1 MSRHE
6 RTHGNDEAS
15 DRSGV
20 DADTGRTITVGV
32 DVDTGRTIT
41 VAVDAD
47 TGRSVAVATV
57 DDRVRRE
64 PTARPASPGTYVARG
79 WVDVQVNGFGGHDV
93 NTGTMTPERFDAM
106 TRALHA
112 EGVARYLPTVVTNGV
127 AHMRRCLAAV
137 AAARAAS
144 ATVTASVPGIHL
156 EGPFVSPVDGAR
168 GAHPREHV
176 VPPDRVLF
184 DDLQAAADGGIVLVT
199 LAPEVPGALDL
210 IAYLADHGMVVAIGH
225 SLADSET
232 IRDAVAAGAR
242 LSTHLGNGV
251 PAELPRHPNPIWDQL
266 ADDALTASAIFD
278 GHHLPDSVMRVL
290 HRVKGPERLILIS
303 DAVALARMPPGVY
316 DGQVGGKVE
325 LRADGRL
332 TLVGT
337 PYLAGSAS
345 SLRDGVRTAVTRI
358 GIPAPDAIR
367 MVSSTPA
374 RLLGLPEVDDVTVV
388 QVTDDDVR
396 VLTVAVDGNV
406 VYRSGLSP
414 GSAA

>member
-1 MSRHE
+1 MPGHD
-6 RTHGNDEAS
+6 RTHGGEEAI
-15 DRSGV
+15 DR
-20 DADTGRTITVGV
+20 VG
-32 DVDTGRTIT
+32 
-41 VAVDAD
+41 VDAD
-47 TGRSVAVATV
+47 TGRSVAVGADADTGHAVAVTV
-57 DDRVRRE
+57 DAGRVRRE
-64 PTARPASPGTYVARG
+64 PTSLPASPGTYVGRG

-93 NTGTMTPERFDAM
+93 NAGTMTPERFDAM

-127 AHMRRCLAAV
+127 PHMLRCLAAI
-137 AAARAAS
+137 ATARAAS
-144 ATVTASVPGIHL
+144 PTVAASVPGIHL
-156 EGPFVSPVDGAR
+156 EGPFVSPIDGAR

-176 VPPDRVLF
+176 VPADRVLF

-290 HRVKGPERLILIS
+290 YRVKGPERLILTS

-316 DGQVGGKVE
+316 EGQVGGKVE

-345 SLRDGVRTAVTRI
+345 SLRDGVRTAVTRV
-358 GIPAPDAIR
+358 GIPAPDALR

-374 RLLGLPEVDDVTVV
+374 KLLGLSTGDDVTVV

-396 VLTVAVDGNV
+396 VLAVAVEGNV
-406 VYRSGLSP
+406 VYRSGL
-414 GSAA
+414 